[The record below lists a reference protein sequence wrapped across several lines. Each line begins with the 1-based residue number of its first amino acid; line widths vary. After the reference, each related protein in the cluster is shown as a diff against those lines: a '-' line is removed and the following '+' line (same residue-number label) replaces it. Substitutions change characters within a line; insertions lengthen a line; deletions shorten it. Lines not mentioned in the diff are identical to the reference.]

1 MTAYTAKASQTRTKT
16 ISNPNT
22 ISLRTAALIA
32 GLALLTMAIA
42 APFAE
47 LFVFPKLIVPGDA
60 AETARNILANQ
71 TLFRAA
77 LFGYLITF
85 ICDLVAAW
93 ALYIFLKPVN
103 EHLSLFTAWF
113 RLVYTVIAIVAFLNL
128 VTVVRLLNSSNP
140 SAGFV
145 SGQFAAQ
152 VMSSLEAFRGSWYF
166 GLLFFGIHLGLL
178 GVLVFRSSYVPKLLG
193 VLLIIAGFGYLIN
206 ALKPILLPDI
216 NIDFAQ
222 YTFYGELIFMLWL
235 LIRGPR
241 VKEVN
246 EEII

>member
-1 MTAYTAKASQTRTKT
+1 MTAYTAKASQTMTKT
-16 ISNPNT
+16 ISNT
-22 ISLRTAALIA
+22 STTSLRTAALIA

-47 LFVFPKLIVPGDA
+47 LYVFQKLIVAGDA

-93 ALYIFLKPVN
+93 ALYVFLKPVN
-103 EHLSLFTAWF
+103 ENLSLFTAWF

-128 VTVVRLLNSSNP
+128 VTVVRLLNSSP
-140 SAGFV
+140 GFE
-145 SGQFAAQ
+145 SGQFATQ

-235 LIRGPR
+235 LIRGLR

>member
-1 MTAYTAKASQTRTKT
+1 MTIYIAETSQITPKM
-16 ISNPNT
+16 ISNT
-22 ISLRTAALIA
+22 STTSLRTAALIA
-32 GLALLTMAIA
+32 GLALLTMVIA

-85 ICDLVAAW
+85 ICDFVAAW
-93 ALYIFLKPVN
+93 ALYVLLKPVN
-103 EHLSLFTAWF
+103 ENLSLFTAWF

-128 VTVVRLLNSSNP
+128 VTVVRLLNSSNA
-140 SAGFV
+140 SSGFD

-152 VMSSLEAFRGSWYF
+152 VMSSLEAFRSNWYF

-178 GVLVFRSSYVPKLLG
+178 GVLVWMSNYIPKLVG

-206 ALKPILLPDI
+206 ALKPVIFPDI

-235 LIRGPR
+235 LIKGPR
-241 VKEVN
+241 ITGPN
-246 EEII
+246 

>member
-1 MTAYTAKASQTRTKT
+1 MTTYTAKASQARTKT
-16 ISNPNT
+16 ISNPNAT
-22 ISLRTAALIA
+22 SLRTAALIA

-47 LFVFPKLIVPGDA
+47 LFVFPRLIVQEDA
-60 AETARNILANQ
+60 VQTARNILANQ

-77 LFGYLITF
+77 LVGYLITF
-85 ICDLVAAW
+85 LCDLVAAW
-93 ALYIFLKPVN
+93 ALYVLLKPVN
-103 EHLSLFTAWF
+103 ENLSLFTAWF

-128 VTVVRLLNSSNP
+128 VTVVRLLNASNSS
-140 SAGFV
+140 SGFDP
-145 SGQFAAQ
+145 GQFAAQ
-152 VMSSLEAFRGSWYF
+152 VMSSLEAFRSNWYF

-178 GVLVFRSSYVPKLLG
+178 GVLVLRSTYIPRLLG
-193 VLLIIAGFGYLIN
+193 ILLIMAGFGYLIN
-206 ALKPILLPDI
+206 ALKPVLLPDI

-241 VKEVN
+241 IKEGN
-246 EEII
+246 EELI

>member
-1 MTAYTAKASQTRTKT
+1 MTTYTARASQATIKP
-16 ISNPNT
+16 ISNT
-22 ISLRTAALIA
+22 STASLRTAALIA

-47 LFVFPKLIVPGDA
+47 LFVFPKLIVREGA

-85 ICDLVAAW
+85 LCDLVAAW
-93 ALYIFLKPVN
+93 ALYVFLKPVN
-103 EHLSLFTAWF
+103 ENLSLFTAWF

-128 VTVVRLLNSSNP
+128 VTVVRLLNSSDP
-140 SAGFV
+140 SSGFAA
-145 SGQFAAQ
+145 SQFPAQ
-152 VMSSLEAFRGSWYF
+152 VMSSLEAFRSQWYF

-178 GVLVFRSSYVPKLLG
+178 GVLVLRSNYVPKVLG
-193 VLLIIAGFGYLIN
+193 ALLIIAGCGYLIN
-206 ALKPILLPDI
+206 ALKPILLPNI

-222 YTFYGELIFMLWL
+222 YTFYGELIFMVWL
-235 LIRGPR
+235 LIKGPR
-241 VKEVN
+241 IKEGK
-246 EEII
+246 EQII

>member
-1 MTAYTAKASQTRTKT
+1 MTTYTAEASPTRTKT
-16 ISNPNT
+16 ISNPNIT
-22 ISLRTAALIA
+22 ALRAAALIA

-60 AETARNILANQ
+60 TETARNILANQ
-71 TLFRAA
+71 ALFRAA

-93 ALYIFLKPVN
+93 ALYVFLKPVN
-103 EHLSLFTAWF
+103 ENLSLFTAWF

-128 VTVVRLLNSSNP
+128 ITIVRLLNASNSS
-140 SAGFV
+140 SGFDPT
-145 SGQFAAQ
+145 QFAAQ

-178 GVLVFRSSYVPKLLG
+178 GVLVWMSNYVPKFLG

-206 ALKPILLPDI
+206 ALKPVLLPDI
-216 NIDFAQ
+216 HIDFAQ

-235 LIRGPR
+235 LVRGPR
-241 VKEVN
+241 IAGPN
-246 EEII
+246 